1 MPQADIPFTSPW
13 LLAPMEGVTD
23 PVYRRLVLGLH
34 KPEDLGGAF
43 TEFLRISQRP
53 AKQEEV
59 ERHIGPDSG
68 PIPVGLQL
76 MGSDRD
82 RMAESA
88 RAAVRA
94 GVILVDINFG
104 CPAKGALKGCAGS
117 SMLQDP
123 AGLQAMVHA
132 ISSAVQD
139 ESSGKVPVTAKIRA
153 GYNDA
158 NSVGE
163 LAKAAEQGGARL
175 LTVHCR
181 TRAEGYSPEI
191 DWTRLKTAAEAVSIP
206 VCANGGIESHADL
219 ERARQETGCTY
230 AMIGRA
236 ALGNPWIFSGEQV
249 STQRCA
255 QFLVDY
261 WEAIVATPKGS
272 ARAASGK
279 VKQLLRVWSAGQL
292 VPDEESRAGWL
303 RETDP
308 SVQLSKLNA
317 LAIGHTVPL

>member
-1 MPQADIPFTSPW
+1 MLVSDLPFTSPW

-34 KPEDLGGAF
+34 RPEDLGGAF
-43 TEFLRISQRP
+43 TEFLRISQRS
-53 AKQEEV
+53 AKIEEV
-59 ERHIGPDSG
+59 ARHMGLDSS

-94 GVILVDINFG
+94 GAVLVDINFG

-123 AGLQAMVHA
+123 AGLQEMVHA
-132 ISSAVQD
+132 IAKAVAE
-139 ESSGKVPVTAKIRA
+139 ESSGQVPVTAKIRA
-153 GYNDA
+153 GYNNA
-158 NSVGE
+158 NAVAD
-163 LAKAAEQGGARL
+163 LARAVEQGGAQL

-181 TRAEGYSPEI
+181 TRAEGYCKEV
-191 DWTRLKTAAEAVSIP
+191 DWTRLAAAAQAVQIP

-219 ERARQETGCTY
+219 ERVRGETGCAF

-236 ALGNPWIFSGEQV
+236 ALGNPWIFSGETV
-249 STQRCA
+249 TTERSA
-255 QFLVDY
+255 QFLIDY
-261 WEAIVATPKGS
+261 WDAIVATPKGH
-272 ARAASGK
+272 ARAANGK
-279 VKQLLRVWSAGQL
+279 IKQLLRLWTAGDL
-292 VPDEESRAGWL
+292 VPDEAARAVWL
-303 RETDP
+303 RETNTEA
-308 SVQLSKLNA
+308 QIARLRLIA
-317 LAIGHTVPL
+317 CA

>member
-1 MPQADIPFTSPW
+1 MSHADLPFTSPW

-34 KPEDLGGAF
+34 NPENLGGAF

-53 AKQEEV
+53 AKVEEV
-59 ERHIGPDSG
+59 ARHLGPDSG

-76 MGSDRD
+76 MGSDRE

-88 RAAVRA
+88 RAAVRS

-132 ISSAVQD
+132 IASAVED

-163 LAKAAEQGGARL
+163 LAKAVEQGGARM

-191 DWTRLKTAAEAVSIP
+191 DWTRLQTAAEAVSIP
-206 VCANGGIESHADL
+206 VCANGGIESHPDL
-219 ERARQETGCTY
+219 ERARRETGCTY

-261 WEAIVATPKGS
+261 WEDAANATKPPAPIS
-272 ARAASGK
+272 CRFVSSIY
-279 VKQLLRVWSAGQL
+279 LLL
-292 VPDEESRAGWL
+292 Y
-303 RETDP
+303 
-308 SVQLSKLNA
+308 KLEK
-317 LAIGHTVPL
+317 L

>member
-1 MPQADIPFTSPW
+1 MLAADLPFTSPW

-23 PVYRRLVLGLH
+23 PVYRGLVLGLH
-34 KPEDLGGAF
+34 KPEHLGGAF

-53 AKQEEV
+53 AKVEEV
-59 ERHIGPDSG
+59 ARHMGPQRG

-76 MGSDRD
+76 MGSDRE

-94 GVILVDINFG
+94 GAVLVDINFG

-123 AGLQAMVHA
+123 AGLQTMVQA
-132 ISSAVQD
+132 IVRAVAD
-139 ESSGKVPVTAKIRA
+139 ESGGRVPVTAKIRA

-158 NSVGE
+158 DSVAE
-163 LAKAAEQGGARL
+163 LAQAVEQGGARM

-191 DWTRLKTAAEAVSIP
+191 DWTRLQRAAQAVSIP
-206 VCANGGIESHADL
+206 VCANGGIECHADL
-219 ERARQETGCTY
+219 ERARRETGCAY

-236 ALGNPWIFSGEQV
+236 ALGNPWIFSGQEVTTKQ
-249 STQRCA
+249 CA

-261 WEAIVATPKGS
+261 WQAIVATPRGN
-272 ARAASGK
+272 ARAANGK
-279 VKQLLRVWSAGQL
+279 TKQLLRLWTAGGL
-292 VPDEESRAGWL
+292 IPDEGTRASWL
-303 RETDP
+303 RESDP
-308 SVQLSKLNA
+308 DAQLRRL
-317 LAIGHTVPL
+317 LAAR